1 MAQDL
6 RKMFAESYKDKKQN
20 PPQGHE
26 ARFKALLDE
35 KLPQEEKSSNWTAW
49 LKIAAIVTVIL
60 TIGALG
66 FKGFYGIQ
74 TGNTQVVNAAP
85 KPSVKK
91 EAPVFLSDISPEF
104 KKIENFYL
112 AGIHTELAKLEITG
126 ENKALIDSFM
136 EQLANLDADYQELN
150 QEINHNGVT
159 EEAVN
164 ALINNLKLRLDL
176 LMQLKE
182 KLKSLKQNKLEETQA
197 VNI

>member
-6 RKMFAESYKDKKQN
+6 RKMFAESYKDEKQN
-20 PPQGHE
+20 PPKGHE
-26 ARFKALLDE
+26 ARFKALLEE
-35 KLPQEEKSSNWTAW
+35 KLPQEEKSSNWVTW
-49 LKIAAIVTVIL
+49 LKVAAIVAVIL
-60 TIGALG
+60 SIGALG
-66 FKGFYGIQ
+66 FTNFSEMQ
-74 TGNTQVVNAAP
+74 TTNTQVVNTEQKAKP
-85 KPSVKK
+85 KQES
-91 EAPVFLSDISPEF
+91 PVFLSDISPEF

-136 EQLANLDADYQELN
+136 DQLANLDADYQELN
-150 QEINHNGVT
+150 QEINQNGVT

-182 KLKSLKQNKLEETQA
+182 KLKSIKKANLEETQA